1 MSAPISS
8 SQNIKRQL
16 KPIKVRYKAGFLY
29 ALIYKDVIM
38 SKMKKNDLKLL
49 FMGTPE
55 ISAYVFEKMIQ
66 DGYHFVGLVAQPDH
80 PVGRKGL
87 VEKVPTKVIAEKY
100 DIPVFQPTKIRL
112 DYSFIDEIK
121 PDLVITLAYG
131 QIVPQGFL
139 DKIPMG
145 CLNLHGSLLPK
156 YRGASPVQSALINNE
171 KVTGVTLMEMIKEMD
186 AGRMYAKKE
195 IEITED
201 DNATSLFNK
210 VKIAASELVLEAL
223 PKYISGELKGE
234 KQNEEE
240 VTFCSIIK
248 PEQEKIDLSLSK
260 ESIVGWIRGL
270 SDEPGAYLYLNNFKL
285 KIYKAK
291 VIDDSVTK
299 EIGTILKADKF
310 GLYMQAK
317 DGVIALLEIQ
327 KEGKKRMDYRS
338 FINGNQNLLGQKL
351 S

>member
-1 MSAPISS
+1 MEKS
-8 SQNIKRQL
+8 N
-16 KPIKVRYKAGFLY
+16 
-29 ALIYKDVIM
+29 
-38 SKMKKNDLKLL
+38 LKLV

-80 PVGRKGL
+80 PVGRKGI

-100 DIPVFQPTKIRL
+100 NIPVFQPEKIRL
-112 DYSFIDEIK
+112 DYSFMNDIK

-139 DKIPMG
+139 EIPRLG

-156 YRGASPVQSALINNE
+156 YRGASPVQSVLINNE
-171 KVTGVTLMEMIKEMD
+171 KVTGVTLMEMVKAMD

-195 IEITED
+195 IEISED

-210 VKIAASELVLEAL
+210 VKEAASELVLESL
-223 PKYISGELKGE
+223 PLYINGELKGE
-234 KQNEEE
+234 EQDENA
-240 VTFCSIIK
+240 VAFCSMIK
-248 PEQEKIDLSLSK
+248 PEQEKLDLNLSAQ
-260 ESIVGWIRGL
+260 ELVGWIRGL
-270 SDEPGAYLYLNNFKL
+270 SDEPGAYLYINNLKI
-285 KIYKAK
+285 KIYKAE
-291 VIDDSVTK
+291 VVDNSVTADIG
-299 EIGTILKADKF
+299 EIIKADKN

-317 DGVIALLEIQ
+317 DGVISLLEVQ

>member
-1 MSAPISS
+1 ME
-8 SQNIKRQL
+8 
-16 KPIKVRYKAGFLY
+16 
-29 ALIYKDVIM
+29 
-38 SKMKKNDLKLL
+38 KNELRLV

-55 ISAYVFEKMIQ
+55 ISAYVFNKMIE

-87 VEKVPTKVIAEKY
+87 IEKVPTKVVAEKY
-100 DIPVFQPTKIRL
+100 NIPVFQPNKIR
-112 DYSFIDEIK
+112 DEYSFVDEIK

-171 KVTGVTLMEMIKEMD
+171 KVTGVTLMEMVKAMD

-195 IEITED
+195 IVIEED

-223 PKYISGELKGE
+223 PKYINGELIGE
-234 KQNEEE
+234 AQNEEE
-240 VTFCSIIK
+240 VTFCSTIK
-248 PEQEKIDLSLSK
+248 PEQEKLDLSLSAK
-260 ESIVGWIRGL
+260 SLIGWIKGL
-270 SDEPGAYLYLNNFKL
+270 SDEPGAYLYLNNLKL
-285 KIYKAK
+285 KIYKAIY
-291 VIDDSVTK
+291 VDDSVTA
-299 EIGTILKADKF
+299 EVGSIVKADKS

-317 DGVIALLEIQ
+317 DGVISLLEIQ

>member
-1 MSAPISS
+1 M
-8 SQNIKRQL
+8 Q
-16 KPIKVRYKAGFLY
+16 
-29 ALIYKDVIM
+29 
-38 SKMKKNDLKLL
+38 KNDLKLV

-55 ISAYVFEKMIQ
+55 ISAYVFNKMIEA
-66 DGYHFVGLVAQPDH
+66 GYHFVGLIAQPDH
-80 PVGRKGL
+80 PVGRKGII
-87 VEKVPTKVIAEKY
+87 EKVPTKVIAEKY
-100 DIPVFQPTKIRL
+100 NIPVFQPIKIRD
-112 DYSFIDEIK
+112 DYSFIDDIK

-139 DKIPMG
+139 DKVPMG

-156 YRGASPVQSALINNE
+156 YRGASPVQTTLINNE
-171 KVTGVTLMEMIKEMD
+171 KVTGVTLMEMVKAMD

-195 IEITED
+195 VLIAED

-210 VKIAASELVLEAL
+210 IKIAASELVLEAL
-223 PKYISGELKGE
+223 PLYIKGELNGE
-234 KQNEEE
+234 EQNENE
-240 VTFCSIIK
+240 VTFCSLIK
-248 PEQEKIDLSLSK
+248 PEQEKLDLSLPAR
-260 ESIVGWIRGL
+260 EIVGWIRGL
-270 SDEPGAYLYLNNFKL
+270 SDEPGAYLYLNNIKL

-291 VIDDSVTK
+291 VVDHSVTS
-299 EIGTILKADKF
+299 EVGTIIKADKN

-317 DGVIALLEIQ
+317 DGAISLLEIQ

>member
-1 MSAPISS
+1 MEKS
-8 SQNIKRQL
+8 
-16 KPIKVRYKAGFLY
+16 
-29 ALIYKDVIM
+29 
-38 SKMKKNDLKLL
+38 DLKLV

-55 ISAYVFEKMIQ
+55 ISAYVFEKMIE

-87 VEKVPTKVIAEKY
+87 LEKVPTKVIAEKY
-100 DIPVFQPTKIRL
+100 VIPVFQPVKIRD
-112 DYSFIDEIK
+112 DYAFIDEIK

-156 YRGASPVQSALINNE
+156 YRGASPIQTALINNE
-171 KVTGVTLMEMIKEMD
+171 KVTGVTLMEMVKAMD

-195 IEITED
+195 VTIDEE
-201 DNATSLFNK
+201 DNATTLFNK
-210 VKIAASELVLEAL
+210 VKEAASELIIESL
-223 PKYISGELKGE
+223 PLYIKGELKGE
-234 KQNEEE
+234 EQDEKA
-240 VTFCSIIK
+240 VTICSTIK
-248 PEQEKIDLSLSK
+248 PEQEKLDLSLSAQ
-260 ESIVGWIRGL
+260 SIVGWIRGL
-270 SDEPGAYLYLNNFKL
+270 SDEPGAYLYLNNLKL

-291 VIDDSVTK
+291 VIDHTVTAPV
-299 EIGTILKADKF
+299 GTIVKADKN
-310 GLYMQAK
+310 GLYMQAS
-317 DGVIALLEIQ
+317 DGVISLLEVQ